1 MLAATF
7 GQKPAE
13 VMAHGLS
20 RLTLWDISGR
30 VGLDKLIFPN
40 VQEGLGDQ
48 RLAGSAMT
56 AALGLVDGI
65 GINALKG
72 VQEMSEGRFPMVW
85 IMAPTVLRGPLKDW
99 RYETEGS
106 KDKTGIV
113 VKGELDAAA
122 LLGQAA
128 RSSPSSVRNAYQGK
142 SASWAATLR

>member
-1 MLAATF
+1 
-7 GQKPAE
+7 
-13 VMAHGLS
+13 
-20 RLTLWDISGR
+20 
-30 VGLDKLIFPN
+30 
-40 VQEGLGDQ
+40 
-48 RLAGSAMT
+48 
-56 AALGLVDGI
+56 
-65 GINALKG
+65 
-72 VQEMSEGRFPMVW
+72 
-85 IMAPTVLRGPLKDW
+85 MAPTVLRGPLKAW